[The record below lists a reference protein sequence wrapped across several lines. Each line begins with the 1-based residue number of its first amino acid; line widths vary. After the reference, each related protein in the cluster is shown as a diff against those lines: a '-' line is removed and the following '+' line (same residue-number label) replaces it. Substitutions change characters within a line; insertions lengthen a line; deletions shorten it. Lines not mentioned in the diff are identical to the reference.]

1 MLVTEFGGFA
11 VSGQMRLSQVTVPLP
26 EDLRRWL
33 EARAQAE
40 DRSLGAQI
48 RHCVASVARQEV
60 SMGQSTIDAHKADIT
75 AAEAVRQTALAQPGL
90 TQAQAKAAD
99 VAYLQARLVSALQNS
114 ISPSVTLQALK
125 ALGAPLPSLP
135 SVVPHLDVSQLPPFL
150 PPTPEKPPEVPPD
163 EPVVAAAAAPVEHAE
178 AKPSGAVPPVPPRRP
193 PGR

>member
-1 MLVTEFGGFA
+1 MSTPAERA
-11 VSGQMRLSQVTVPLP
+11 KVTVRVDA
-26 EDLRRWL
+26 ELRQRL
-33 EARAQAE
+33 EAEAQAE
-40 DRSLGAQI
+40 R
-48 RHCVASVARQEV
+48 RPVASMAALLIEDALAVRQEV
-60 SMGQSTIDAHKADIT
+60 RAMSQGAMQQHLADIT
-75 AAEAVRQTALAQPGL
+75 VAESIKQQALSVPGL
-90 TQAQAKAAD
+90 TAAQAKAAD

-125 ALGAPLPSLP
+125 GLGAPLPSLP